1 MVADSR
7 QVIPDWS
14 SAKTCPGKVIFR
26 AEKRNPAYVEPSAT
40 KGIISYTERLMERIR
55 NFCII
60 AHVDHGKST
69 LADRMLQMTHTI
81 ADRDMTAQVLDTMD
95 LEREKGVTIKA
106 SAVRMIYNAKDGQ
119 DYEFNLIDTPG
130 HVDFNY
136 EVSRALY
143 ACEGAVLVVDAT
155 QGIEAQTLAN
165 LYLALDANLVI
176 IPVINKID
184 LQSADVEGVKR
195 DLKILLGVEDEE
207 IIPISAKTGFG
218 VEEVLEAIVAK
229 IPAPIRSEDKPL
241 RALIFDSHYDAYKGV
256 IAYVR
261 VFDGSLT
268 ANDKVVMMA
277 TGTKIVPVEIGIF
290 SPNLLPIDKL
300 SAGDVGYIAT
310 GLKTV
315 SECRVGDTITNAA
328 KPADAPLPGYR
339 KAKPMVFAGVYPVE
353 GEDFPDLKEA
363 LEKLQLNDASLTF
376 EPESSEA
383 LNFGFRCG
391 FLGLFHMEII
401 QERIE
406 REYDLDVVFTAPSV
420 EYKVD
425 LTDGSTIMIDSPADL
440 PDEGR
445 IKEIYEPWMSLQIF
459 SPTEYY
465 GVIMEMVRKRR
476 GIYINQEYPAA
487 NRVQLNFEI
496 PLSEI
501 IVDFFDLLKSNT
513 HGYASMDYQ
522 FLEYR
527 AGDLVK
533 LQILLNEEPV
543 DALTAIVHSQDAY
556 HKGQALVSKLKE
568 IIPQQLFTIPIQA
581 YAEGRV
587 ISRANV
593 KALRKDVLAKCYGG
607 DITRKKK
614 LLEKQKR
621 GKKRMK
627 MVGSVEIPQEAF
639 MAILRLEN

>member
-1 MVADSR
+1 LIGDGWAENG
-7 QVIPDWS
+7 IL
-14 SAKTCPGKVIFR
+14 SAAVFR
-26 AEKRNPAYVEPSAT
+26 LL

-69 LADRMLQMTHTI
+69 LADRMLQMTNTI
-81 ADRDMTAQVLDTMD
+81 ADRDMTAQVLDSMD

-106 SAVRMIYNAKDGQ
+106 SAVRMVYDAKDGQ

-176 IPVINKID
+176 IPVINKVD

-195 DLKILLGVEDEE
+195 DLKVLLGVDEEE
-207 IIPISAKTGFG
+207 IIPISAKTGLG
-218 VEEVLEAIVAK
+218 VEAVLEAIAAK
-229 IPAPIRSEDKPL
+229 IPAPERSDQKPL
-241 RALIFDSHYDAYKGV
+241 RALIFDSHYDSYKGV

-268 ANDKVVMMA
+268 ANDKIAMMA
-277 TGTKIVPVEIGIF
+277 TGTKVVPVEIGVF
-290 SPNLLPIDKL
+290 SPSLIPIAEL
-300 SAGDVGYIAT
+300 RAGDVGYVAT

-339 KAKPMVFAGVYPVE
+339 KAKPMVFAGVYPVD
-353 GEDFPDLKEA
+353 GENYSDLKEA
-363 LEKLQLNDASLTF
+363 LEKLQLNDASLTY

-425 LTDGSTIMIDSPADL
+425 LSDGSTIIIDSPADL
-440 PDEGR
+440 PDEGK
-445 IKEIYEPWMSLQIF
+445 IKDIYEPWMSLEVF
-459 SPTEYY
+459 SPTDYY

-476 GIYINQEYPAA
+476 GIYVDQEYPAA

-513 HGYASMDYQ
+513 RGYASMDYQ

-556 HKGQALVSKLKE
+556 HKGQALVSKLKG
-568 IIPQQLFTIPIQA
+568 IIPQQMFTIPIQA